1 MEQKLA
7 LSLEPY
13 LINSPLLF
21 SKWGQL
27 TKGKILYVKDK
38 ICQVR
43 VLKDVPVVSDLTKM
57 DFKLTLFNPI
67 SDIRLMYTPT

>member
-1 MEQKLA
+1 MVVFGK
-7 LSLEPY
+7 
-13 LINSPLLF
+13 F
-21 SKWGQL
+21 VGSKFGIRGQL

>member
-1 MEQKLA
+1 MKKVTTFFLILLNKFV
-7 LSLEPY
+7 LSY
-13 LINSPLLF
+13 R
-21 SKWGQL
+21 GQL